1 MPSFLTSCSLPGFP
15 GHHVICSPEAGMS
28 PGRGLALNVLAVAG
42 RLPRL
47 EPTRRQGT
55 LNHWL
60 QDSSRGA
67 SFFLL
72 AEFFS
77 AQELIEREL
86 GTEGPGFESQVCP
99 CGSVTLCKYPHQPGR
114 GTERMHR
121 PPSSP
126 WEPRGPRVGRER
138 DSTSG
143 LGVPRVPH

>member
-1 MPSFLTSCSLPGFP
+1 MPSLLTSCSLPGFP

-28 PGRGLALNVLAVAG
+28 PGRGLALNVLAAAG
-42 RLPRL
+42 CLPRL
-47 EPTRRQGT
+47 EPMRRQGT

-77 AQELIEREL
+77 AQEQIKREL
-86 GTEGPGFESQVCP
+86 GTEGSGFESQLCP
-99 CGSVTLCKYPHQPGR
+99 HGSVILCKYPQQPRR
-114 GTERMHR
+114 GTKRMHR

-126 WEPRGPRVGRER
+126 WEPRGPRVGREQEIASR
-138 DSTSG
+138 PG
-143 LGVPRVPH
+143 MPRVPH